1 MTGTQALADVTPEAL
16 AGLRKMFDV
25 REKPKMV
32 ERAYLVG
39 VADSSET
46 DGQATSLLD
55 ELEELV
61 RTLGI
66 GVVGR
71 EQVRIRQ
78 PQARYLVG
86 TGKMEAVL
94 ERARGAEA
102 DCLVLDA
109 ELSPAQQRN
118 WESASGICVIDR
130 QEVILDIFSE
140 RARTREAVLQVE
152 LARSEHSLP
161 RLKNAWT
168 HLSRQR
174 GGGAVTQRGEGE
186 AQIELDARMVRQRIS
201 RLKKELD
208 AVIRHRDTQRKK
220 RQRVPVP
227 TAAIVGYTN
236 AGKSTLLNALTGAE
250 VLSAD
255 KLFATLDPT
264 TRQMRLPSGQ
274 KLLLT
279 DTVGFVR
286 RLPHQLVDAFKATL
300 EEALLADFLVHVV
313 DVSNPEFEEQL
324 ETTLEVLKELGAD
337 EKRLI
342 TVFNKVDL
350 GNGKPPPEKRNAP
363 AVAVSAR
370 TGEGIG
376 RLAAAFEQFLEDRME
391 TMDLLIPFDRYEL
404 VSQLHDQGRIK
415 EEKADDAGLRVIAN
429 VPGRLKDQYTAF
441 SASNVTEL

>member
-1 MTGTQALADVTPEAL
+1 
-16 AGLRKMFDV
+16 MFDV

-39 VADSSET
+39 VVNPDET
-46 DGQATSLLD
+46 EAQSASLLE

-61 RTLGI
+61 RTLQI

-71 EQVRIRQ
+71 EQVKIRQ
-78 PQARYLVG
+78 PQARYLMG
-86 TGKMEAVL
+86 GGKTDMVIANA
-94 ERARGAEA
+94 RACEA
-102 DCLVLDA
+102 DCLIFDA

-118 WESASGICVIDR
+118 WESASGVCVIDR

-140 RARTREAVLQVE
+140 RAQTREAVLQVE
-152 LARSEHSLP
+152 LARAEHSLP

-174 GGGAVTQRGEGE
+174 GGGGVTQRGEGE
-186 AQIELDARMVRQRIS
+186 AQIELDARMVRQRIA
-201 RLKKELD
+201 RLKKELQS
-208 AVIRHRDTQRKK
+208 VIRHRETQRKQ

-236 AGKSTLLNALTGAE
+236 AGKSTLLNALTGAD
-250 VLSAD
+250 VLSED

-264 TRQMRLPSGQ
+264 TRQMKLPSGQ

-313 DVSNPEFEEQL
+313 DVSNPEFEQQL
-324 ETTLEVLKELGAD
+324 ETTLDVLSELGAD
-337 EKRLI
+337 EKRI
-342 TVFNKVDL
+342 VTVFNKVDL
-350 GNGKPPPEKRNAP
+350 CRDESVPSGKWRE
-363 AVAVSAR
+363 AVRASAV
-370 TGEGIG
+370 TGEGIQD
-376 RLAAAFEQFLEDRME
+376 LAVRFETFLEDRMV
-391 TMDLLIPFDRYEL
+391 TMNLLIPFDQYEL
-404 VSQLHDQGRIK
+404 ISRLHDHGLVRK
-415 EEKADDAGLRVIAN
+415 EAPEETGLRVVAN
-429 VPGRLKDQYTAF
+429 VPNRMKAHYEPF
-441 SASNVTEL
+441 SSG